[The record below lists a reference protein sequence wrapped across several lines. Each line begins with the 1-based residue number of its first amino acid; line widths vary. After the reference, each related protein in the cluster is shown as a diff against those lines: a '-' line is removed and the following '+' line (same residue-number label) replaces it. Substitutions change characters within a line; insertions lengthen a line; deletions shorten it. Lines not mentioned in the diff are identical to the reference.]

1 MGKAPMQGRDSA
13 AEILV
18 ARFRKCRSPQQFQNL
33 FLIGKP
39 SDRIRQVLIG
49 GTVARNH
56 SPETWQNGSEVEVED
71 PVEYR
76 QDRFGKLENHR
87 GAVRLENTVDFA

>member
-18 ARFRKCRSPQQFQNL
+18 ARFRKFRSPQQFQNM

-39 SDRIRQVLIG
+39 SDRIR
-49 GTVARNH
+49 
-56 SPETWQNGSEVEVED
+56 
-71 PVEYR
+71 
-76 QDRFGKLENHR
+76 
-87 GAVRLENTVDFA
+87 

>member
-18 ARFRKCRSPQQFQNL
+18 TRFRKFRSPQQFQNL

-39 SDRIRQVLIG
+39 SDRIR
-49 GTVARNH
+49 
-56 SPETWQNGSEVEVED
+56 
-71 PVEYR
+71 
-76 QDRFGKLENHR
+76 
-87 GAVRLENTVDFA
+87 